1 MQRFLDSTAIIDWH
15 QPSLRELAGRL
26 RGGEADDVAVAHRCF
41 EWVRD
46 QIPHTADHHLDPVTC
61 AASQVLTQ
69 GTGFCYS
76 KSHLLAALLRANG
89 IPAGFVYQRLSLGEG
104 QFCLHGLNAVWISQ
118 FGWYRLDARGNR
130 SDLSAEFAPPAEHLP
145 FGCSA
150 AGERTFAGIWAE
162 PIGVVIAALQA
173 HRRRDAL
180 LDHLPDAQEHQIP
193 EIPLAWWHQTA

>member
-15 QPSLRELAGRL
+15 QPLVRELAGRL
-26 RGGEADDVAVAHRCF
+26 HGGEADAVAVARRCF

-46 QIPHTADHHLDPVTC
+46 QIPHTSDHHLAPVTC
-61 AASQVLTQ
+61 EASQVLTQ

-118 FGWYRLDARGNR
+118 FGWCRLDARGNR
-130 SDLSAEFAPPAEHLP
+130 SDLSAEF
-145 FGCSA
+145 
-150 AGERTFAGIWAE
+150 
-162 PIGVVIAALQA
+162 
-173 HRRRDAL
+173 
-180 LDHLPDAQEHQIP
+180 
-193 EIPLAWWHQTA
+193 